1 MSQKR
6 YMVELS
12 EEERARLAAITQ
24 SNKRIARKKRVRAQ
38 VLLKVD
44 EGKQGPAWT
53 DERAA
58 EAFDIHITTIHSI
71 RKQLVLE
78 GLDRTL
84 ERKER
89 AEPARKRIFDEGKE
103 KELLAIAASDPPD
116 GRARWT
122 LHLLAD
128 QVVRLDIVDS
138 VSHETVRKVLKKGI
152 CNPIVSKR
160 GSRLPITTASM

>member
-6 YMVELS
+6 YVVELS

-24 SNKRIARKKRVRAQ
+24 SSKKIARKKRMRAQ

-44 EGKQGPAWT
+44 EGEHGPAWS

-58 EAFDIHITTIHSI
+58 EAFDINVSTVHSI

-89 AEPARKRIFDEGKE
+89 AEPARKRIFDEKKE
-103 KELLAIAASDPPD
+103 RELLAIASSGAPD

-122 LHLLAD
+122 LHLLANE
-128 QVVRLDIVDS
+128 VIRLDIVDS
-138 VSHETVRKVLKKGI
+138 VSHETVRHALKK
-152 CNPIVSKR
+152 
-160 GSRLPITTASM
+160 TTCSPTGR

>member
-6 YMVELS
+6 YVVQLS
-12 EEERARLAAITQ
+12 EEERARLAAIAQ
-24 SNKRIARKKRVRAQ
+24 SSNRIARKRRMRAQ

-44 EGKQGPAWT
+44 EGGHGPAWT
-53 DERAA
+53 DQRTA
-58 EAFDIHITTIHSI
+58 EAFDIHINTAHSI

-84 ERKER
+84 ERKPP
-89 AEPARKRIFDEGKE
+89 AEPPRKRLFDPKKE
-103 KELLAIAASDPPD
+103 KEVLAIAAGAPPE

-128 QVVRLDIVDS
+128 EVVRLDIVDS
-138 VSHETVRKVLKKGI
+138 VSHETVRHVLKKGI
-152 CNPIVSKR
+152 CSP
-160 GSRLPITTASM
+160 TAK